1 MGHDVFISYSSKDKP
16 TADAACA
23 VLESKGLRCWI
34 APRDILPG
42 EDWGQSIIA
51 AINGCKVM
59 VLIFSSHANQ
69 SQQIKREVERAVH
82 RGLPLIPVRIED
94 VLPASSLEYFLST
107 PHWLDAFTPPLER
120 HLLHL
125 AATIM
130 QLLSR
135 PQDPPS
141 PQPPPPPPGPCGDAA
156 PCGLRRR
163 RPLSVPFCCVQSSS
177 GAPATR
183 TENSIRRRGM
193 ARNRMKVAIEARE
206 KTEKF
211 GYTMAG
217 LTKIGTRRVLT
228 LDLGGGVRME
238 FVHVPHGTFMMGSP
252 DSDKDAYDSEK
263 PRHTV
268 EITKD
273 FYLGKYLITKEQFE
287 RFAAEVEYEV
297 GYKTENLTE
306 FEKVELGDERFFDRG
321 NLSWHDPGF
330 DQSYDHPVVDV
341 SCDEAKKFCDW
352 AGRTTKFRVRLPTEA
367 EWEYACRA
375 GTQTRFWCG
384 DSDAELKGNANIADA
399 ALKEKYPVLKSTMVD
414 PIV

>member
-107 PHWLDAFTPPLER
+107 PHWLDAFTPPMER

-141 PQPPPPPPGPCGDAA
+141 PQPPPPPPGS
-156 PCGLRRR
+156 LWRR
-163 RPLSVPFCCVQSSS
+163 RPMWIAAAAAVV
-177 GAPATR
+177 GAFLLCAIVIWRPGHTDR
-183 TENSIRRRGM
+183 KLDPPSRDGEKPDES
-193 ARNRMKVAIEARE
+193 AIEARE

-217 LTKIGTRRVLT
+217 LTKIGARRVLT

-273 FYLGKYLITKEQFE
+273 FYLGKYLVTKEQFE

-297 GYKTENLTE
+297 GY
-306 FEKVELGDERFFDRG
+306 
-321 NLSWHDPGF
+321 
-330 DQSYDHPVVDV
+330 
-341 SCDEAKKFCDW
+341 
-352 AGRTTKFRVRLPTEA
+352 
-367 EWEYACRA
+367 EWR
-375 GTQTRFWCG
+375 
-384 DSDAELKGNANIADA
+384 
-399 ALKEKYPVLKSTMVD
+399 
-414 PIV
+414 